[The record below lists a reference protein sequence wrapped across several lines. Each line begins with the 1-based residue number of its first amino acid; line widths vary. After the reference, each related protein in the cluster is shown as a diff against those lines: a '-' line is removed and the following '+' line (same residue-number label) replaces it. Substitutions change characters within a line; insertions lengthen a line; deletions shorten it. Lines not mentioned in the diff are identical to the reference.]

1 MVLVLWWS
9 FVMAFIYKYAQTVIN
24 LFRRYDPVILDD
36 DGVVGHASFSDS
48 DDDSRTTFSDSDD
61 DSLSDS
67 DDDEVLYEPMRDF
80 YEETTLSPR
89 WLALSEEE
97 KRERV
102 DKELD
107 EYMSKSKTKR
117 E

>member
-24 LFRRYDPVILDD
+24 LFKRYDPAILDD
-36 DGVVGHASFSDS
+36 DDDGLVGHASFSDNEEEEEEDEEV
-48 DDDSRTTFSDSDD
+48 DD
-61 DSLSDS
+61 
-67 DDDEVLYEPMRDF
+67 PMRDF
-80 YEETTLSPR
+80 YEETTLSPE

-97 KRERV
+97 KRERL

-107 EYMSKSKTKR
+107 EYMSKSKPKH

>member
-24 LFRRYDPVILDD
+24 LFKRYDPAILDD
-36 DGVVGHASFSDS
+36 DNDDGLVGHASFSDNEEEEEEEI
-48 DDDSRTTFSDSDD
+48 DD
-61 DSLSDS
+61 
-67 DDDEVLYEPMRDF
+67 PMRDF
-80 YEETTLSPR
+80 YDETTLSPE

-97 KRERV
+97 KRERL

-107 EYMSKSKTKR
+107 EYMSKSKPKH

>member
-1 MVLVLWWS
+1 
-9 FVMAFIYKYAQTVIN
+9 MAVIYKYAQTVIN
-24 LFRRYDPVILDD
+24 LFGRHDPAILDD
-36 DGVVGHASFSDS
+36 DSIVGHATFSDS
-48 DDDSRTTFSDSDD
+48 DDDSRTSFSDSDD
-61 DSLSDS
+61 EEEIDDS
-67 DDDEVLYEPMRDF
+67 MRDF

-97 KRERV
+97 KRERL

-107 EYMSKSKTKR
+107 EYMSKSKPKH